1 MPDTGGLFSLAG
13 ETALITGGGSGLGFA
28 IASAFVQAGAKAV
41 IVGRRQRVLEQ
52 AVAKLGDRAA
62 FAVHD
67 VTLTS
72 LADDLVQRVSEINGP
87 VSLLV
92 NNAGVHLKK
101 PFLDTT
107 EDEFRYVLET
117 HVTASYAL
125 TRATAR
131 SMAERGHGTVLF
143 IASMT
148 SFIGMPQVIA
158 YTAAKTAV
166 SGLVRGLAAELS
178 PLGVRVNAIAPGW
191 IESPMLNQALNG
203 DPERKQRI
211 LDRTPMGRFG
221 DPGDIGAAAVYLCS
235 AAGRFVTGVVL
246 PVDGGAS
253 IGF

>member
-1 MPDTGGLFSLAG
+1 MPETSGMFSLAG

-28 IASAFVQAGAKAV
+28 IARAFVDAGAKTV
-41 IVGRRQRVLEQ
+41 IVGRRQCVLEQ
-52 AVAKLGDRAA
+52 AVAKLGHQAA

-72 LADDLVQRVSEINGP
+72 LAGDLVQRVNDMNGP

-92 NNAGVHLKK
+92 NNAGIHLKK

-107 EDEFRYVLET
+107 EDEFRSVLET

-131 SMAERGHGTVLF
+131 SMTERGHGTVLF

-178 PLGVRVNAIAPGW
+178 PHGVRVNAIAPGW
-191 IESPMLNQALNG
+191 IESPMLNQALDG

-235 AAGRFVTGVVL
+235 TAGRFVTGVVL